1 MLLYFQMVNTYKRK
15 SQRGSWSSE
24 TLAKAMVE
32 AKESSIRQASLKYGI
47 PYGTLHR
54 HLLSNSSEKKLGRF
68 RPVFTPDEEKQL
80 TEYIRRVDSLFYGL
94 TRKEFMQIAGQFAK
108 AKNKETRFKDDVAG
122 KCWFK

>member
-80 TEYIRRVDSLFYGL
+80 TE
-94 TRKEFMQIAGQFAK
+94 
-108 AKNKETRFKDDVAG
+108 
-122 KCWFK
+122 